1 MHSVLS
7 LCTCKR
13 THIPRLELTEM
24 LTNILK
30 LWYFIL
36 ANVLFANIKG
46 EELVDVSLLGDIQM
60 FLLKFWVVIIIFK
73 CNHVI
78 LTQIGGYFISCGVV
92 LAMQFWFKLEIKN
105 GKTTSTSFFPF
116 SIQSTVLFCAL
127 RSDVSRGCWHDSTVL
142 LKGFFFFSFWSV
154 WSSKK
159 CKVNFSTSVAA
170 KENQQLL
177 RLESWTHLY
186 AEEGA
191 KRKSRNTVWC
201 VNKPRLEHL
210 LRGGSRE
217 HISRELAPKKTTP
230 IILNPQMDL
239 GRKWFSNDPGQA
251 TGSWIN
257 LHVIIKVLT
266 ALWLCW
272 RDTLEKLPCFLG
284 GNTMTGL
291 WDRTGSERFKWLA
304 QVAAESV
311 NKTHREQSAVCRWK
325 VSSFL
330 PVTGF

>member
-1 MHSVLS
+1 M
-7 LCTCKR
+7 
-13 THIPRLELTEM
+13 HIPRLEQFEM

-30 LWYFIL
+30 LWHFIL

-46 EELVDVSLLGDIQM
+46 EGLLDVSLLRDIQM

-78 LTQIGGYFISCGVV
+78 STQIGRYFISCGAV
-92 LAMQFWFKLEIKN
+92 LAMQFWFKLEIKH

-142 LKGFFFFSFWSV
+142 LKGAFFSFWSV

-186 AEEGA
+186 AEEEA
-191 KRKSRNTVWC
+191 KRKSRNTVWR
-201 VNKPRLEHL
+201 VNTLRLEHL
-210 LRGGSRE
+210 LRGGSRRAHLQRAGSKE
-217 HISRELAPKKTTP
+217 NNSHHPKPT
-230 IILNPQMDL
+230 N
-239 GRKWFSNDPGQA
+239 
-251 TGSWIN
+251 GSGKE
-257 LHVIIKVLT
+257 VI
-266 ALWLCW
+266 
-272 RDTLEKLPCFLG
+272 
-284 GNTMTGL
+284 
-291 WDRTGSERFKWLA
+291 
-304 QVAAESV
+304 
-311 NKTHREQSAVCRWK
+311 
-325 VSSFL
+325 
-330 PVTGF
+330 